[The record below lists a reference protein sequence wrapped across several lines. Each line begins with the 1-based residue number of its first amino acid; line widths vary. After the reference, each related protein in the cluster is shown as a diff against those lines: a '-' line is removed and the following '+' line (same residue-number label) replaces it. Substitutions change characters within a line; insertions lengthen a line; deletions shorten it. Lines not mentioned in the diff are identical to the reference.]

1 LNCGFASGRIVDVQA
16 SANADVLRA
25 QLGADEGAAYLGEVA
40 LVGGS
45 SRLGELGI
53 TFLDSMYDENAACHI
68 GYGRGLTMAVEGG
81 DALSTDE
88 LRALGFNQSAIH
100 EDVMIGGAEV
110 EVVGLIA
117 DADEVPVLRHGHWL
131 LDVPPL

>member
-1 LNCGFASGRIVDVQA
+1 LNCGLASGRIVDVQA

-25 QLGADEGAAYLGEVA
+25 QLGADEEAAYLGEVA

-81 DALSTDE
+81 DALAPVSCERLASTS
-88 LRALGFNQSAIH
+88 RQSTR
-100 EDVMIGGAEV
+100 MS
-110 EVVGLIA
+110 
-117 DADEVPVLRHGHWL
+117 
-131 LDVPPL
+131 